1 MAISD
6 ISVYNID
13 IARKVASSGDT
24 SIGKKSVHKKRYDN
38 KQNEIISRTSR
49 TFSSA
54 DTGTFMTDAGNKLAG
69 LSPGVSPQLGR
80 TSPMGLPGPA
90 PYEVGS
96 NEIQAGSQFVTS
108 VEELEYD
115 MGSATRDISEIV
127 VHWSETFSNANLSK
141 DQVKSLTGGNYH
153 YVIKRDG
160 SVERD
165 QQINSAAGN
174 AAGHSKYSIEVLLVG
189 GVSASTEDQGLS
201 ERKNPGSITR
211 SQYNSLY
218 EIMRVFFTQYP
229 GGQALGHSEIE
240 ADHDDPG
247 FEVRDYAYNLFNKVS
262 VFTSEG
268 DMKSEK
274 SPQEINQIE
283 DGGGIDD
290 VVTKDNEIV
299 DQKF

>member
-6 ISVYNID
+6 ISIYNID
-13 IARKVASSGDT
+13 IARQVASSGDT
-24 SIGKKSVHKKRYDN
+24 TIGNKSVHQKRYDD
-38 KQNEIISRTSR
+38 KQKEIANRTAR

-54 DTGTFMTDAGNKLAG
+54 GTGGFMTDAANRLAG
-69 LSPGVSPQLGR
+69 LAPGVTPQLGR
-80 TSPMGLPGPA
+80 TSPMGLPGPP

-127 VHWSETFSNANLSK
+127 VHWSETFTNANLSGG
-141 DQVKSLTGGNYH
+141 QVKSLVGGSYH
-153 YVIKRDG
+153 YIIKRDG
-160 SVERD
+160 SIERD
-165 QQINSAAGN
+165 LPIQSGAGN
-174 AAGHSKYSIEVLLVG
+174 AAGHSSYTIEVLLVG
-189 GVSASTEDQGLS
+189 GVSASTEEQGLS
-201 ERKNPGSITR
+201 EKKDPGSITR
-211 SQYNSLY
+211 SQYNSLH

-240 ADHDDPG
+240 PDHDDPG
-247 FEVRDYAYNLFNKVS
+247 FEVRDYAYSSFNKVS
-262 VFTSEG
+262 LFKDEG

-274 SPQEINQIE
+274 SPQEINE
-283 DGGGIDD
+283 VVDGAGVKD